1 MSAVAME
8 QAAADEFILGDQ
20 LLHARFFTAIE
31 LLAQIVIAT
40 PRSVTTTKL
49 AEALGQPV
57 RVVRALLQSLSKS
70 ELVCADGKIKDA
82 WYCAGTLNAIT
93 LADIFRCVSSS
104 MPDSVLG
111 RKRKCD
117 LAAAGSSRSITQ
129 QSVDLL
135 LMQATMAVNQVV
147 LQHLQQ
153 FDLGR
158 LRAVASTVPF
168 HIFNARTAVYSAEP
182 C

>member
-1 MSAVAME
+1 MSAVAVE
-8 QAAADEFILGDQ
+8 QVTADEFIFGDHQ
-20 LLHARFFTAIE
+20 LHARFFTAIE

-40 PRSVTTTKL
+40 PRPVSAPTL
-49 AEALGQPV
+49 AEAVGQPL
-57 RVVRALLQSLSKS
+57 RVVRALLQSLGKS
-70 ELVCADGKIKDA
+70 DLVRADAKVKDA
-82 WYCAGTLNAIT
+82 WFCAGSLNAIT
-93 LADIFRCVSSS
+93 LADIFRCVSAS
-104 MPDSVLG
+104 MIDSAST

-117 LAAAGSSRSITQ
+117 AAIVGSSRSSTQ

-168 HIFNARTAVYSAEP
+168 RMLNARPAAYGAEP

>member
-1 MSAVAME
+1 MNAVVME
-8 QAAADEFILGDQ
+8 HAAADEFIFGDQ

-31 LLAQIVIAT
+31 LLAQLVIAT
-40 PRSVTTTKL
+40 PRSVSAASL
-49 AEALGQPV
+49 AETLGQPL
-57 RVVRALLQSLSKS
+57 RVVRSLLLSLGKF
-70 ELVCADGKIKDA
+70 ELVCQDEKHKDS
-82 WYCAGTLNAIT
+82 WFCAGSLGSIT
-93 LADIFRCVSSS
+93 LADIYRCVSLS
-104 MPDSVLG
+104 MVDSVAT
-111 RKRKCD
+111 RKKKDD
-117 LAAAGSSRSITQ
+117 LAALVPSRTTTQ

-158 LRAVASTVPF
+158 LRAVASAAPF
-168 HIFNARTAVYSAEP
+168 RAMTSRVGTYRAEP